1 MTYVI
6 PNISVG
12 RPFDL
17 TIIAIDPKTRTL
29 RRKCDAKREP
39 FARNRKPYGHAT
51 ENVNLLSEI
60 ITMSILIIILILVLI
75 VVIIVIPHPH
85 HRPQPDPHLHPH
97 AGCHPGCHPHPYRVR
112 NVNGQNVKGVCHQQS
127 SSKYNTRVCHV

>member
-17 TIIAIDPKTRTL
+17 TIIAMDPKTRTL

-39 FARNRKPYGHAT
+39 FARNRMPYGHAT

-60 ITMSILIIILILVLI
+60 ITMFILVIILILVLI
-75 VVIIVIPHPH
+75 VVIIAIPHPHPHPH
-85 HRPQPDPHLHPH
+85 HRPQPDPDLHP
-97 AGCHPGCHPHPYRVR
+97 HPGCHPGYHPHPR
-112 NVNGQNVKGVCHQQS
+112 
-127 SSKYNTRVCHV
+127 